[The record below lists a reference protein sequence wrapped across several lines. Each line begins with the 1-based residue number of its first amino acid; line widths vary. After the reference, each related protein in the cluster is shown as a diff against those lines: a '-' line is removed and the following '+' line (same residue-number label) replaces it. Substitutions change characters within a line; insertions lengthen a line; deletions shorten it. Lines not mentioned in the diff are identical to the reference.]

1 VHGAFSTELDDMLKE
16 YDMKRASVEI
26 NYDAQWSHNA
36 VWNRRYIEP
45 KTSSVHWGARNAP
58 PQTCTL
64 AQRVLEEWER
74 TLCENKAVAILEQMQ
89 AGRPAL
95 IEKDGGE
102 FFFPSNAFMASAR
115 SFNMFYCM
123 SQIGVNW
130 LIKSCIS
137 RLL

>member
-1 VHGAFSTELDDMLKE
+1 MHGAFSTELDDMLKE

-95 IEKDGGE
+95 IEKDGGD
-102 FFFPSNAFMASAR
+102 FFFRPTPSWLPPGR
-115 SFNMFYCM
+115 STCFIACC
-123 SQIGVNW
+123 
-130 LIKSCIS
+130 K
-137 RLL
+137 